1 MSDPAVTAYLTKLLC
16 VHGGRLERNR
26 LPDLLSLPEEQIE
39 QILQD
44 EPLRFPQSSELVL
57 ARTPLRI
64 CTRYLRPGDQED
76 EEGCPRLH
84 LCRHYL
90 RGQCPPDRRPRCR
103 FSHNVESEH
112 NRAVLRDNELSGLNE
127 DEIKVLLFQNDN
139 QLLPEKCQQYKQD
152 SCDQGEDCT
161 RLHVCSFFAQDGC
174 NRRLCRRSHNL
185 LNSKLLLTCSWL
197 NQETIQNF
205 QMLCVLK
212 SIERQQAPREGSQ
225 NEAPRG
231 ARGMSRG
238 RGRGRPGYRRRAGS
252 QDLLDSRRR
261 DRSSEAPLGSHPRW
275 RSSSRPPSQCRMGQ
289 RSGDEDHNDS
299 DGSSDHGRY
308 PKSRLDNLMDD
319 WFTPGPEPSGKAQVR
334 SVGVTPPEGIRSA
347 LPNKGH
353 VMSSRA
359 DKPLQFTP
367 LRQTEPIK
375 SRLTSEFSRTSYNTQ
390 NADYNS
396 SNAAGATPVPF
407 LKYHPH
413 APYPGVSQARPE
425 VPPRIEH
432 SVSHPTSHTKSS
444 SPTLTTLQQ
453 KSVTSLTSPQPSTIS
468 STSSSSRQYPTIPS
482 KPNNAL
488 ISSLLNRQVQHSTGG
503 SSSAEARVSPS
514 PSNHSEITST
524 KRPSTPNQKTH
535 MELGKVLDSSMAR
548 LSIAPLTPSK
558 AALYTTTEMS
568 SIAQPKPA
576 TSGHMGASSSSYNA
590 FVEADPPSRKLQA
603 NVKPIIKTDTT
614 GGAQYSQTDKD
625 FELFCQSL
633 KATNST
639 ASKPQPS
646 TTIPS
651 VSPGKSSLEKTPEIC
666 LDHIWKHCSLEG
678 KCPNMHYYLPYRWQ
692 VFNGID
698 WDDLPNK
705 MEDIERAFC
714 DPIIDRYRLLI
725 DFQAM
730 KSGSQPVRRLTTPSS
745 VTQPPEYVLTTE
757 WCWYWKNESGT
768 WTEYGQLNTENM
780 SATIQSSDL
789 ETIYLADPNET
800 IPFTAGNQTY
810 IIDCR
815 EMKQRNLM
823 FKTERE
829 VRRRPKFLDF
839 QNVIMLKG
847 STKSSTD
854 SVKQTQSDPDLKNR
868 IDPPQSRLEV
878 VPENRYTKI
887 IILQGSS
894 EFTSIVAMFSKTVSN
909 HTVKNVWRVENSNL
923 WMLYN
928 RQKDQ
933 MKKKLANTVDEHR
946 LFHGT
951 NPADIDVICSQ
962 NFDQKICGTNGIA
975 YGLGSYFARDASYSH
990 KYSIPTSAGTRTM
1003 FLAHVLVGDFT
1014 EGNPTLLCPPQKYG
1028 SSQRYDSCVDNKNNP
1043 SVYVVFEKDQV
1054 YPTYIL
1060 EYEERKTPCFVN

>member
-26 LPDLLSLPEEQIE
+26 LSDLLSLPEEQIE

-44 EPLRFPQSSELVL
+44 EPLRFPRSSELVL

-76 EEGCPRLH
+76 EQGCPRLH

-103 FSHNVESEH
+103 FSHDVESEH
-112 NRAVLRDNELSGLNE
+112 NRAVLRANELSGLNE
-127 DEIKVLLFQNDN
+127 HEIKVLLFQNDN

-161 RLHVCSFFAQDGC
+161 RLHVCSFFTQDGC
-174 NRRLCRRSHNL
+174 NRRSCRRSHNL

-197 NQETIQNF
+197 NRETIQNF

-212 SIERQQAPREGSQ
+212 SIERQQAPRQGSQ
-225 NEAPRG
+225 NEEPWG

-238 RGRGRPGYRRRAGS
+238 RGRGRPGYNRRSGS

-261 DRSSEAPLGSHPRW
+261 DRSSEGSHPRW
-275 RSSSRPPSQCRMGQ
+275 RSSSRPPSQSRMGQ
-289 RSGDEDHNDS
+289 RSGDEDYNDS

-308 PKSRLDNLMDD
+308 PTRLDNLMDD
-319 WFTPGPEPSGKAQVR
+319 WFTPSAAQSGKARVR
-334 SVGVTPPEGIRSA
+334 SVGVTPIEGIRSA

-353 VMSSRA
+353 AMSSRA
-359 DKPLQFTP
+359 DKPLKFTP
-367 LRQTEPIK
+367 LHQPEPIK
-375 SRLTSEFSRTSYNTQ
+375 SRLTSEFSTTSYNTLK
-390 NADYNS
+390 ADYDS
-396 SNAAGATPVPF
+396 SNSVGATPVPL
-407 LKYHPH
+407 LKSYPH
-413 APYPGVSQARPE
+413 VPYAGEAQGRPE
-425 VPPRIEH
+425 VPLRIEQ
-432 SVSHPTSHTKSS
+432 SVSYPTSYTRSS
-444 SPTLTTLQQ
+444 RPTLTTLN
-453 KSVTSLTSPQPSTIS
+453 SVTSLTSPQPSTIS
-468 STSSSSRQYPTIPS
+468 STSSSSREYPTIPP
-482 KPNNAL
+482 KPINAL
-488 ISSLLNRQVQHSTGG
+488 TSSLFNRQVHLSTGG
-503 SSSAEARVSPS
+503 SSSAETRVSPS
-514 PSNHSEITST
+514 LTASSNSEITST
-524 KRPSTPNQKTH
+524 KRPSTPNQKTD
-535 MELGKVLDSSMAR
+535 MDLGKGLGSSMAR
-548 LSIAPLTPSK
+548 LSIAPSTPSK

-576 TSGHMGASSSSYNA
+576 TSGHMGASSSSFNA
-590 FVEADPPSRKLQA
+590 FVEADTPSRKLQA

-614 GGAQYSQTDKD
+614 GGPQYSQTDED
-625 FELFCQSL
+625 FESFCQSL
-633 KATNST
+633 KATNFT
-639 ASKPQPS
+639 ATKPQPP

-651 VSPGKSSLEKTPEIC
+651 VSPGKSSLKKTPEIC
-666 LDHIWKHCSLEG
+666 LAHIWKHCSLED
-678 KCPNMHYYLPYRWQ
+678 KCPNMHYDLPYCWQ
-692 VFNGID
+692 VFNGRA
-698 WDDLPNK
+698 WDDLPK
-705 MEDIERAFC
+705 MEDIEKAFS
-714 DPIIDRYRLLI
+714 DPKIDRYQLLI

-780 SATIQSSDL
+780 SAKIQSSDL
-789 ETIYLADPNET
+789 ETIYLSDPSGT

-815 EMKQRNLM
+815 EMKQRNL
-823 FKTERE
+823 FFRTERE

-839 QNVIMLKG
+839 QNVKMLKG

-854 SVKQTQSDPDLKNR
+854 SVKQMQSDPGIKNR
-868 IDPPQSRLEV
+868 IDPPHSKWEV
-878 VPENRYTKI
+878 VPENRYMKF
-887 IILQGSS
+887 ILLHDSS

-909 HTVKNVWRVENSNL
+909 HTVKKIWRVENSNL

-933 MKKKLANTVDEHR
+933 MKKKNLANTVDER
-946 LFHGT
+946 QLFHGT
-951 NPADIDVICSQ
+951 NPADIDVICSR
-962 NFDQKICGTNGIA
+962 NFDQNICGTNGIE

-990 KYSIPTSAGTRTM
+990 KYSIPTSAGRRTM

-1014 EGNPTLLCPPQKYG
+1014 EGNPALIHPPQKYG

-1043 SVYVVFEKDQV
+1043 SIFVVFEKDQV
-1054 YPTYIL
+1054 YPMYIL
-1060 EYEERKTPCFVN
+1060 EYEERKTPCHVN